1 MKINKTRLVE
11 IIKEELD
18 NMHDSQNFHDSEGRM
33 AKSQLLQIAEYAT
46 FLHNS
51 LKDEDQL
58 EAWVQS
64 KITLAKDYMAKVK
77 HYLEYEM
84 DLPDSSTFEP
94 NQDAEGFYLYKE
106 EDDNN

>member
-18 NMHDSQNFHDSEGRM
+18 NMQDSQNFHDSEGRM

-58 EAWVQS
+58 VSTKYFPVPPVVLPCNANP
-64 KITLAKDYMAKVK
+64 
-77 HYLEYEM
+77 
-84 DLPDSSTFEP
+84 DLS
-94 NQDAEGFYLYKE
+94 
-106 EDDNN
+106 

>member
-1 MKINKTRLVE
+1 
-11 IIKEELD
+11 
-18 NMHDSQNFHDSEGRM
+18 
-33 AKSQLLQIAEYAT
+33 
-46 FLHNS
+46 
-51 LKDEDQL
+51 
-58 EAWVQS
+58 
-64 KITLAKDYMAKVK
+64 MAKVK